1 MKLVFATANQNK
13 TKEIQSLIPKSI
25 EILSLI
31 DINCLE
37 EVPETQTTIE
47 GNATQKSFFV
57 HNNYNYNCFA
67 DDTGLEVE
75 ALNDQPGVFSARYA
89 GEAKDANANM
99 DKILTELKGI
109 TNRKARFK
117 TVVSLV
123 INGNEKLFEGI
134 VNGTILEEKRG
145 AQGFGYDP
153 IFVPHGYSK
162 TFAEMDLAEKNKIS
176 HRALAVNQLIA
187 YLKQINPS

>member
-13 TKEIQSLIPKSI
+13 AKEIQSLIPKSI

-37 EVPETQTTIE
+37 EVPETQATIE
-47 GNATQKSFFV
+47 GNASQKAFFV
-57 HNNYNYNCFA
+57 QNNYNYNCFA

-75 ALNDQPGVFSARYA
+75 ALGGKPGALSARYA

-117 TVVSLV
+117 TVISLV
-123 INGNEKLFEGI
+123 INGNEKLFEGV

-145 AQGFGYDP
+145 TQGFGYDP
-153 IFVPHGYSK
+153 IFVPNGHNQ
-162 TFAEMDLAEKNKIS
+162 TFAEMDLSEKNKIS
-176 HRALAVNQLIA
+176 HRAIAVNKLVE
-187 YLKQINPS
+187 YLNAINKS